1 MGRPSGGSR
10 PLDDEQSEAAEC
22 IRAKRD
28 FSRLSALRLLKRD
41 YPPTCRCKG
50 GFYTVAP
57 MGTACCRSRR
67 MSADVL
73 PADQD
78 EIYAEQA
85 PAPGQ
90 KRCLNERESFVLR
103 QFLTLSIQWH
113 HIQAS
118 IWDWR
123 DNASR
128 VVSPSPHRLP
138 PLLCSPK
145 MPAQPHAS
153 APSSP
158 SSPLSPSPTS
168 PATPMIEHASA
179 AAEGKAAQAHTQAA
193 VEASFAQAA
202 AGSETIDR
210 DQLRELCVALHI
222 VYSDSKHLKL
232 AAILDPAAAN
242 AISCQGF
249 YSWLYKRDRKK
260 GLS

>member
-41 YPPTCRCKG
+41 YPPTCRCKR
-50 GFYTVAP
+50 GFCTVAP

-73 PADQD
+73 PADHD

-90 KRCLNERESFVLR
+90 KRRLNEREAFVLG

-179 AAEGKAAQAHTQAA
+179 A

-242 AISCQGF
+242 AISCQAF